1 MHAINFIN
9 NYFSKERKD
18 IFVYVFLTYLL
29 GLILYLYTL
38 MPQIQKLTIEKMPKS
53 LVERFEHLDYIV
65 VIASFILIILGFFFE
80 SFILFFSVNLLGVNI
95 LNENLKYSSFLRLFI
110 FANFPISVKF
120 ICIAI
125 KNILFEP
132 NMYLFFAEDSFLLS
146 VFDLFNLSYMFL
158 MFLLL
163 KCHTD
168 FNNNIKLGIFIL
180 ISCLYR
186 VFF

>member
-18 IFVYVFLTYLL
+18 IFVYVFFTYLL

-80 SFILFFSVNLLGVNI
+80 SFILFFTVNLLGVNI

-110 FANFPISVKF
+110 FANFPIAVKF